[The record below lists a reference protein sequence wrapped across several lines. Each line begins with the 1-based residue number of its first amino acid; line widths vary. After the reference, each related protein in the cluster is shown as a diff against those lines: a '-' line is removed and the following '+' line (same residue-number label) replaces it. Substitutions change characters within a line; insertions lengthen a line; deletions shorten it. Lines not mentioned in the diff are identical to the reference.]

1 MMKWLKFAL
10 LNALRNRRRS
20 AATLAITALG
30 TAAVLLG
37 GGFALYTYQSLEE
50 ASARDTGHLIIAH
63 PQYFSDNEA
72 TPLQFGLPEAKS
84 LTERL
89 AADPE
94 VRHVLPRLQFSGL
107 VSNGDKSE
115 IFMGTGVDARQEFAV
130 KGPFLT
136 LVAGELLGESAEDS
150 RGVLIGETLAKSL
163 QVKPGS
169 GLTLLSTTT
178 AGALNALDVTVKG
191 VVSTGIPDIDRRLV
205 TTELALAQELLVT
218 DKVSTLGVYLAR
230 DAGVEAAREKMKPRF
245 PGVTMRTWS
254 EQAVFYHSVRGLYN
268 RIFGFLGVIVIG
280 IVAAV
285 IANALAMSVIERTRE
300 IGTLRA
306 MGTTASEI
314 VRAFALEGGVLGLLG
329 ALLGMLLGLAVS
341 ITLLFA
347 NFQMPP
353 PPGRSVGYPLAVN
366 ISPALYGETGL
377 VVLAIAVIAALW
389 VSRKA
394 ARQPIVEALAHV

>member
-1 MMKWLKFAL
+1 MMKWLKFAV

-20 AATLAITALG
+20 LATLAITALG

-37 GGFALYTYQSLEE
+37 GGFALFTYQSLEE
-50 ASARDTGHLIIAH
+50 ASARDTGHLIVAH
-63 PQYFSDNEA
+63 RQFFSDDEA
-72 TPLQFGLPEAKS
+72 TPLQFGLTDASS
-84 LTERL
+84 LRERL
-89 AADPE
+89 SALPE

-107 VSNGDKSE
+107 ITNGDKSE
-115 IFMGTGVDARQEFAV
+115 IFMGTGVDARQEFSV

-136 LVAGELLGESAEDS
+136 LVSGELIGEAGPEKRGVLLGEA
-150 RGVLIGETLAKSL
+150 LAKGL
-163 QVKPGS
+163 GAKPGS

-178 AGALNALDVTVKG
+178 AGALNALDVTVSG
-191 VVSTGIPDIDRRLV
+191 IVSTGIPDIDRRLV

-230 DAGVEAAREKMKPRF
+230 DTDVNAMRETLRARF
-245 PGVTMRTWS
+245 PETAIRTWS

-285 IANALAMSVIERTRE
+285 IANALVMSVIERTRE

-306 MGTTASEI
+306 LGTTPGQI
-314 VRAFALEGGVLGLLG
+314 VRTFALEGGFLGLLG
-329 ALLGMLLGLAVS
+329 ALCGMALAFGLS
-341 ITLLFA
+341 IALLFA
-347 NFQMPP
+347 NIQMPP
-353 PPGRSVGYPLAVN
+353 PPGRSVGYPLAVS
-366 ISPALYGETGL
+366 ISSSLYAETGL
-377 VVLAIAVIAALW
+377 VVTAIALLAAIW